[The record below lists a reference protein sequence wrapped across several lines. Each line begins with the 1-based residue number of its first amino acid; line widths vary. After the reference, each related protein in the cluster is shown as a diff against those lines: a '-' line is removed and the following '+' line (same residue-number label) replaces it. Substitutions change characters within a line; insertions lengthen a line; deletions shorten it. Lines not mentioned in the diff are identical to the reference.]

1 MAQEAFRRSL
11 TAEQACCPGSIGIR
25 RDCDAQ
31 EQLCS
36 FRACA
41 LLGQHFANKFHSRQQ
56 NIEQCNFSFT
66 PGWFMLTLPSSVR
79 IFIYTQPADMRCGF
93 NKLSMFANNIMGHD
107 PFSGHLFVYFNK
119 RGDKCKI
126 LFWDRTGFCIWYKR
140 LEEGTF
146 ERITNPSKRASLEI
160 DMTKLSLILE
170 GIDISNAKQR
180 KRYNRKIYL

>member
-1 MAQEAFRRSL
+1 LAKETFQASH
-11 TAEQACCPGSIGIR
+11 TAEGAKQFEPIGIHRGRDTQERSR
-25 RDCDAQ
+25 RI
-31 EQLCS
+31 
-36 FRACA
+36 RASA
-41 LLGQHFANKFHSRQQ
+41 ILGPHIANRFHSRQQ
-56 NIEQCNFSFT
+56 NLEQCHFCFT

-93 NKLSMFANNIMGHD
+93 NKLSMFANNIMDHD

-140 LEEGTF
+140 LEEGSF
-146 ERITNPSKRASLEI
+146 ERISNPSKTTSLEI
-160 DMTKLSLILE
+160 DMTTLSLILE

-180 KRYNRKIYL
+180 KRYKRRVYS